1 MLLTWKGRS
10 TLNKEELEKCGINYR
25 QGMIRF
31 MNNESLFEKFLLKFK
46 DDKSYLKL
54 KQALEQKDCEQAFH
68 EAHTLKG
75 LAGNL
80 AMDALADVTSDVTE
94 ALRAENF
101 ELGSQLMC
109 HVDKQYEQIIQLLE
123 KLEK

>member
-1 MLLTWKGRS
+1 MDKV
-10 TLNKEELEKCGINYR
+10 ELEKCGINYQ
-25 QGMIRF
+25 QGMTRF

-46 DDKSYLKL
+46 DDKSYFHL
-54 KQALEQKDCEQAFH
+54 KQALEQEDCEQAFH

-80 AMDALADVTSDVTE
+80 AMDSLAEVTSDVTE
-94 ALRAENF
+94 AFRAGDF
-101 ELGSQLMC
+101 ELGSQLIR
-109 HVDKQYEQIIQLLE
+109 HVDEQYEQVIQLLE